1 MSIQKGLD
9 QYGNIYICLIK
20 SFFDILKRQKI
31 IFITLVLWAIN
42 STFWAIIDLKTY
54 PFRN

>member
-42 STFWAIIDLKTY
+42 NTFWAIIDLKTY